1 MCQFRQTFFG
11 DNYIFFQAPSEY
23 SQVVYEKLYLMKVHM
38 GWSFEEAYMLPIP
51 LREWFINKWVEQNTK
66 SSE

>member
-1 MCQFRQTFFG
+1 
-11 DNYIFFQAPSEY
+11 
-23 SQVVYEKLYLMKVHM
+23 MKIHM

-66 SSE
+66 TSE